1 MIDMPGTHAILS
13 ASSSSR
19 WLACPPSARINAEL
33 PETTSVY
40 AEEGTKA
47 HALAEKTLKGYLAGG
62 PAEVQSDNEEMK
74 EAVQRYVDV
83 CIEKINAAKAASP
96 DAVVHVEFRLDFSTY
111 VPDGFGT
118 GDMVIVSDKSLE
130 ICDLKYGK
138 GVPVSA
144 EGNTQMRLYALGAV
158 EEFGML
164 YGFDSVH
171 MTIIQPRLDSV
182 STDTLSA
189 GDLLDWG
196 RSIIPVAKLAY
207 DGKGEFQAGDHCRFC
222 KFRPRCKALAAYMT
236 EKTALRKKQTL
247 TDLETVSILQAAKD
261 IKRWLT
267 DLEDYALG
275 KALDGYDWPGMKIV
289 EGRSKRVIT
298 DPDAAA
304 AALIDKGFDADAVY
318 KPRELQTLT
327 ALEKLVGKKSLAEAL
342 GGLIE
347 KPDGK
352 PTLVELSDKR
362 PPLDIT
368 AKAADAFDDS
378 LL

>member
-1 MIDMPGTHAILS
+1 MPGTHAILS

-19 WLACPPSARINAEL
+19 WLACPPSARINAEI

-74 EAVQRYVDV
+74 EAVQRYVDI

-118 GDMVIVSDKSLE
+118 GDMVIVSDRSLE

-164 YGFDSVH
+164 YGFDTVH

-189 GDLLDWG
+189 GKLLDWG
-196 RSIIPVAKLAY
+196 RSIIPVAKEAY

-267 DLEDYALG
+267 DIEDYALG
-275 KALDGYDWPGMKIV
+275 KALDGYDWPGMKLV

-304 AALIDKGFDADAVY
+304 ATLIDKGFDADAVY

-342 GGLIE
+342 GDLIE
-347 KPDGK
+347 KPSGK

>member
-1 MIDMPGTHAILS
+1 MPGTHAILS

-62 PAEVQSDNEEMK
+62 PAEVQSDDEEMK

-118 GDMVIVSDKSLE
+118 GDMVIVSDRSLE

-164 YGFDSVH
+164 YAFDTVH

-189 GDLLDWG
+189 GKLIDWG
-196 RSIIPVAKLAY
+196 RSIIPIAKLAY
-207 DGKGEFQAGDHCRFC
+207 DGKGDFQAGDHCRFC
-222 KFRPRCKALAAYMT
+222 KFRPRCKALAAYVA

-247 TDLETVSILQAAKD
+247 TDLETVSILRAAKD

-267 DLEDYALG
+267 DLEDYALS
-275 KALDGYDWPGMKIV
+275 KALDGYDWPGMKLV

-342 GGLIE
+342 GNLIE

>member
-1 MIDMPGTHAILS
+1 MPGIHAILS

-33 PETTSVY
+33 PETTSTY

-62 PAEVQSDNEEMK
+62 PVEVQSDDEEMK

-164 YGFDSVH
+164 YAFDSVH
-171 MTIIQPRLDSV
+171 MTIIQPRLDSI

-189 GDLLDWG
+189 GKLLDWG
-196 RSIIPVAKLAY
+196 RSITPIAKLAY
-207 DGKGEFQAGDHCRFC
+207 DGKGDFQAGDHCRFC

-267 DLEDYALG
+267 DIEDYALG
-275 KALDGYDWPGMKIV
+275 KALDGYDWPGMKLV
-289 EGRSKRVIT
+289 EGRSKRIIT

-342 GGLIE
+342 GSLIE

-352 PTLVELSDKR
+352 PTLVDLSDKR

>member
-1 MIDMPGTHAILS
+1 MPGTHAILS

-33 PETTSVY
+33 PETTSTY

-62 PAEVQSDNEEMK
+62 PVEVQSDDEEMK

-158 EEFGML
+158 DEFGML
-164 YGFDSVH
+164 YAFDTVH

-189 GDLLDWG
+189 GKLIDWG
-196 RSIIPVAKLAY
+196 RSIIPIAKLAY
-207 DGKGEFQAGDHCRFC
+207 DGEGDFQAGDHCRFC
-222 KFRPRCKALAAYMT
+222 KFRPRCKALAAYMA

-275 KALDGYDWPGMKIV
+275 KALDGYDWPGMKLV
-289 EGRSKRVIT
+289 EGRSKRIIT

-318 KPRELQTLT
+318 KPREIQTLT

-342 GGLIE
+342 GSLIE

>member
-1 MIDMPGTHAILS
+1 MPGTHAILS

-47 HALAEKTLKGYLAGG
+47 HALAEKTLKSYLAGG
-62 PAEVQSDNEEMK
+62 SSDVQCPDEEMT

-158 EEFGML
+158 DEFGML
-164 YGFDSVH
+164 YAFDTVH

-189 GDLLDWG
+189 GVLLDWG

-207 DGKGEFQAGDHCRFC
+207 DGKGDFQAGDHCRFC
-222 KFRPRCKALAAYMT
+222 KFRPRCKALAAYMA

-267 DLEDYALG
+267 DIEEYALG
-275 KALDGYDWPGMKIV
+275 KALDGYDWPGMKLV
-289 EGRSKRVIT
+289 EGRSKRIIT

-318 KPRELQTLT
+318 KPREIQTLT

-342 GGLIE
+342 GSLIE

>member
-1 MIDMPGTHAILS
+1 MPGTHAILS

-83 CIEKINAAKAASP
+83 CIEKINTAKAASP

-164 YGFDSVH
+164 YAFDTVH

-189 GDLLDWG
+189 GKLIDWG
-196 RSIIPVAKLAY
+196 RSIIPIAKLAY
-207 DGKGEFQAGDHCRFC
+207 DGKGDFQAGDHCRFC

-267 DLEDYALG
+267 DIEDYALG
-275 KALDGYDWPGMKIV
+275 KALDGYDWPGMKLV

-342 GGLIE
+342 GSLIE

>member
-1 MIDMPGTHAILS
+1 MPGTHAILS
-13 ASSSSR
+13 ASSSAR

-33 PETTSVY
+33 PETTSIY
-40 AEEGTKA
+40 AEEGTMA

-62 PAEVQSDNEEMK
+62 SADVQSDNEEMK

-164 YGFDSVH
+164 YAFDTVH

-182 STDTLSA
+182 STDTLST
-189 GDLLDWG
+189 GKLLDWG
-196 RSIIPVAKLAY
+196 RSIIPVAKEAY

-247 TDLETVSILQAAKD
+247 TDLETVSILRAAKD

-275 KALDGYDWPGMKIV
+275 KALDGYDWPGMKLV

-327 ALEKLVGKKSLAEAL
+327 ALEKLVGKKSLSEAL
-342 GGLIE
+342 GDLIE

>member
-1 MIDMPGTHAILS
+1 MPGTHAILS
-13 ASSSSR
+13 ASSSAR

-33 PETTSVY
+33 PETTSIY
-40 AEEGTKA
+40 AEEGTMA

-62 PAEVQSDNEEMK
+62 SADVQSDNEEMK
-74 EAVQRYVDV
+74 EAVQRYVDI
-83 CIEKINAAKAASP
+83 CIEKINAAKKASP

-164 YGFDSVH
+164 YGFDTVH

-182 STDTLSA
+182 STDTLST
-189 GDLLDWG
+189 GKLLDWG
-196 RSIIPVAKLAY
+196 RSIIPVAKEAY

-236 EKTALRKKQTL
+236 EKTALRKKQEL

-275 KALDGYDWPGMKIV
+275 KALDGYDWPGMKLV

>member
-1 MIDMPGTHAILS
+1 MPGTHAILS
-13 ASSSSR
+13 ASSSAR

-33 PETTSVY
+33 PETTSIY
-40 AEEGTKA
+40 AEEGTMA

-62 PAEVQSDNEEMK
+62 SADVQSDNEEMK
-74 EAVQRYVDV
+74 EAVQRYVDI
-83 CIEKINAAKAASP
+83 CIEKINAAKKTSP

-164 YGFDSVH
+164 YAFDTVH

-189 GDLLDWG
+189 GKLLDWG
-196 RSIIPVAKLAY
+196 RSIIPIAKEAY

-222 KFRPRCKALAAYMT
+222 KFRPQCKALAAYMT
-236 EKTALRKKQTL
+236 EKTSLRKKQTL

-342 GGLIE
+342 GDLIE
-347 KPDGK
+347 KPNGK

>member
-1 MIDMPGTHAILS
+1 MPGTHAILS

-33 PETTSVY
+33 PETTSIY

-164 YGFDSVH
+164 YAFDTVH

-189 GDLLDWG
+189 GKLLDWG
-196 RSIIPVAKLAY
+196 RSIIPVAKEAY

-247 TDLETVSILQAAKD
+247 TDLETVSILRAAKD

-275 KALDGYDWPGMKIV
+275 KALDGYDWPGMKLV

>member
-1 MIDMPGTHAILS
+1 MPGTHAILS
-13 ASSSSR
+13 ASGSAR

-33 PETTSVY
+33 PETTSIY

-47 HALAEKTLKGYLAGG
+47 HALAEKTLNGYLAGG
-62 PAEVQSDNEEMK
+62 SADVQSDNEEMK
-74 EAVQRYVDV
+74 EAVQRYVDI
-83 CIEKINAAKAASP
+83 CIEKINAAKVASP

-164 YGFDSVH
+164 YAFDTVH

-189 GDLLDWG
+189 GKLLDWG
-196 RSIIPVAKLAY
+196 RSIIPVAKEAY
-207 DGKGEFQAGDHCRFC
+207 DGKGEFKAGDHCRFC

-247 TDLETVSILQAAKD
+247 TDLETVSILQAAND

-275 KALDGYDWPGMKIV
+275 KALDGYDWPGMKLV

-304 AALIDKGFDADAVY
+304 TALINLGFVPSAVY

-342 GGLIE
+342 GDIIE
-347 KPDGK
+347 KPSGK

-362 PPLDIT
+362 PPFDIT
-368 AKAADAFDDS
+368 AKTADAFDDS

>member
-1 MIDMPGTHAILS
+1 MPGTHAILS

-118 GDMVIVSDKSLE
+118 GDMVIVSDRSLE

-144 EGNTQMRLYALGAV
+144 KGNTQMRLYALGAV

-164 YGFDSVH
+164 YAFDTVH

-182 STDTLSA
+182 STDALSA
-189 GDLLDWG
+189 GMLLDWG

-207 DGKGEFQAGDHCRFC
+207 DGKGDFQAGDHCRFC
-222 KFRPRCKALAAYMT
+222 KFRPRCKALAAYMA

-247 TDLETVSILQAAKD
+247 TDIETVAILQAAKD

-275 KALDGYDWPGMKIV
+275 KALDGYDWPGMKLV

-304 AALIDKGFDADAVY
+304 TALIDKGFDADAVY

-342 GGLIE
+342 GDIIE
-347 KPDGK
+347 KPNGK

-362 PPLDIT
+362 PPLNVT

>member
-1 MIDMPGTHAILS
+1 MPGIHAILS

-33 PETTSVY
+33 PETTSTY

-62 PAEVQSDNEEMK
+62 PVEVQSDDEEMK

-158 EEFGML
+158 DEFGML
-164 YGFDSVH
+164 YAFDTVH

-189 GDLLDWG
+189 GKLIDWG
-196 RSIIPVAKLAY
+196 RSIIPIAKLAY
-207 DGKGEFQAGDHCRFC
+207 DGEGDFQAGDHCRFC
-222 KFRPRCKALAAYMT
+222 KFRPRCKALAAYMA

-275 KALDGYDWPGMKIV
+275 KALDGYDWPGMKLV

-304 AALIDKGFDADAVY
+304 VALIERGFDADAVY

-342 GGLIE
+342 GSLIE

>member
-1 MIDMPGTHAILS
+1 MPGTHAILS

-19 WLACPPSARINAEL
+19 WLACPPSAQINAEL

-83 CIEKINAAKAASP
+83 CIEKINAAKKASP

-118 GDMVIVSDKSLE
+118 GDMVIVSDNSLE

-164 YGFDSVH
+164 YAFDTVH
-171 MTIIQPRLDSV
+171 TTIIQPRLDSV

-189 GDLLDWG
+189 GKLLDWG

-275 KALDGYDWPGMKIV
+275 KALDGYDWPGMKLV

-304 AALIDKGFDADAVY
+304 AALIEKGFDTDAVY

-342 GGLIE
+342 GDIIE

-362 PPLDIT
+362 PPLDVT

>member
-1 MIDMPGTHAILS
+1 MPGTHAILS

-33 PETTSVY
+33 PETTSTY

-62 PAEVQSDNEEMK
+62 PVEVQSDDEEMK

-158 EEFGML
+158 DEFGML
-164 YGFDSVH
+164 YAFDTVH

-189 GDLLDWG
+189 GKLIDWG
-196 RSIIPVAKLAY
+196 RSIIPIAKLAY
-207 DGKGEFQAGDHCRFC
+207 DGEGDFQAGDHCRFC
-222 KFRPRCKALAAYMT
+222 KFRPRCKALAAYMA

-275 KALDGYDWPGMKIV
+275 KALDGYDWPGMKLV
-289 EGRSKRVIT
+289 EGRSKRIIT

-318 KPRELQTLT
+318 KPREIQTLT
-327 ALEKLVGKKSLAEAL
+327 ALEKLVGKKALAETL
-342 GGLIE
+342 GCLIE

>member
-1 MIDMPGTHAILS
+1 MPGTHAILS

-138 GVPVSA
+138 GIPVSA

-158 EEFGML
+158 DEFGML
-164 YGFDSVH
+164 YAFDTVR

-189 GDLLDWG
+189 GKLIDWG
-196 RSIIPVAKLAY
+196 RSIIPIATLAY
-207 DGKGEFQAGDHCRFC
+207 DGMGDFQAGNHCRFC
-222 KFRPRCKALAAYMT
+222 KFRPRCKALAAYMA
-236 EKTALRKKQTL
+236 EKTTLRKKQTL

-275 KALDGYDWPGMKIV
+275 KALDGYDWPSMKLV
-289 EGRSKRVIT
+289 EGRSRRIIT

-318 KPRELQTLT
+318 KPREIQTLT
-327 ALEKLVGKKSLAEAL
+327 TLEKLVGKKALAETL
-342 GGLIE
+342 GCLIE

>member
-1 MIDMPGTHAILS
+1 MPSTHAILS

-62 PAEVQSDNEEMK
+62 SADVQSDNEEMK
-74 EAVQRYVDV
+74 EAVQRYVDI
-83 CIEKINAAKAASP
+83 CIEKINAAKKASP

-164 YGFDSVH
+164 YGFDIVR

-182 STDTLSA
+182 STDTLST
-189 GDLLDWG
+189 GKLLDWG
-196 RSIIPVAKLAY
+196 RSIIPVAKEAY
-207 DGKGEFQAGDHCRFC
+207 DGKGGFQAGDHCRFC

-236 EKTALRKKQTL
+236 EKTSLRKKQTL

-275 KALDGYDWPGMKIV
+275 KALDGYDWPGMKLV

-298 DPDAAA
+298 NPDAAA

>member
-1 MIDMPGTHAILS
+1 MPGTHAILS

-40 AEEGTKA
+40 AEEGTQA

-164 YGFDSVH
+164 YAFDTVY

-189 GDLLDWG
+189 GKLLDWG
-196 RSIIPVAKLAY
+196 RSIIPIATLAY
-207 DGKGEFQAGDHCRFC
+207 DGKGDFQAGDHCRFC
-222 KFRPRCKALAAYMT
+222 KFRPRCKALAAYVAK
-236 EKTALRKKQTL
+236 KTALRKKQTL

-267 DLEDYALG
+267 DIEEYALS
-275 KALDGYDWPGMKIV
+275 KAIDGYDWPGMKLV

-342 GGLIE
+342 GDLIE

-362 PPLDIT
+362 PPFDVT

>member
-1 MIDMPGTHAILS
+1 MPGTHAILS

-83 CIEKINAAKAASP
+83 CIEKINAAKKASP
-96 DAVVHVEFRLDFSTY
+96 DAVVHVEFCLDFSTY

-164 YGFDSVH
+164 YAFDTVH
-171 MTIIQPRLDSV
+171 TTIIQPRLDSV

-189 GDLLDWG
+189 GKLLDWG

-275 KALDGYDWPGMKIV
+275 KALDGYDWPGMKLV

-304 AALIDKGFDADAVY
+304 AALIEKGFDTDAVY

-342 GGLIE
+342 GELIE

-362 PPLDIT
+362 PPLDVT

>member
-1 MIDMPGTHAILS
+1 MPGTHAILS

-19 WLACPPSARINAEL
+19 WLVCPPSARINAEL
-33 PETTSVY
+33 PETTSIY

-164 YGFDSVH
+164 YAFDTVH

-189 GDLLDWG
+189 GMLLDWG

-207 DGKGEFQAGDHCRFC
+207 DGKGDFQAGDHCRFC
-222 KFRPRCKALAAYMT
+222 KFRPRCKALAAYMA

-267 DLEDYALG
+267 DLEDYALCM
-275 KALDGYDWPGMKIV
+275 ALDGYDWPGMKLV

-304 AALIDKGFDADAVY
+304 AALIEKGFDADAVY

-342 GGLIE
+342 GSFIE

>member
-1 MIDMPGTHAILS
+1 MPGTHAILS

-158 EEFGML
+158 EDFGML
-164 YGFDSVH
+164 YAFDTVH

-189 GDLLDWG
+189 GKLIDWG
-196 RSIIPVAKLAY
+196 RSIISIAKLAY
-207 DGKGEFQAGDHCRFC
+207 DGEGDFQAGDHCRFC
-222 KFRPRCKALAAYMT
+222 KFRPRCKALAAYMA

-275 KALDGYDWPGMKIV
+275 KALDGYDWPGMKLV

-304 AALIDKGFDADAVY
+304 AVLIDKGFDADAVY

-327 ALEKLVGKKSLAEAL
+327 ALEKLVGKKALAEAL
-342 GGLIE
+342 GDLIE

-362 PPLDIT
+362 PPLDVT

>member
-1 MIDMPGTHAILS
+1 MPGTHAILS

-62 PAEVQSDNEEMK
+62 PADVQSDNEEMK

-164 YGFDSVH
+164 YAFDTVH

-189 GDLLDWG
+189 GKLLDWG

-207 DGKGEFQAGDHCRFC
+207 DGKGDFQAGDHCRFC
-222 KFRPRCKALAAYMT
+222 KFRPRCKALAAYMA
-236 EKTALRKKQTL
+236 EKTALCKKQTL
-247 TDLETVSILQAAKD
+247 TDLETVSILQAAKE

-267 DLEDYALG
+267 DIEDYALG
-275 KALDGYDWPGMKIV
+275 KALDGYDWPGMKLV

-304 AALIDKGFDADAVY
+304 AALIEKGFDADAVY

-342 GGLIE
+342 GSLIE

>member
-1 MIDMPGTHAILS
+1 MPGTHAILS
-13 ASSSSR
+13 ASSSAR

-33 PETTSVY
+33 PETTSIY
-40 AEEGTKA
+40 AEEGTMA

-62 PAEVQSDNEEMK
+62 SADVQSDNEEMK

-164 YGFDSVH
+164 YAFDTVH

-182 STDTLSA
+182 STDTLST
-189 GDLLDWG
+189 GKLLDWG
-196 RSIIPVAKLAY
+196 RSIIPVAKEAY

-236 EKTALRKKQTL
+236 EKTSLRKKQTL

-275 KALDGYDWPGMKIV
+275 KALDGYDWPGMKLV

-327 ALEKLVGKKSLAEAL
+327 ALEKLVGKKSLSEAL

>member
-1 MIDMPGTHAILS
+1 MPGTHAILS
-13 ASSSSR
+13 ASSSAR

-33 PETTSVY
+33 PETTSIY
-40 AEEGTKA
+40 AEEGTMA

-62 PAEVQSDNEEMK
+62 SADVQSDNEEMK

-138 GVPVSA
+138 GVLVSA

-164 YGFDSVH
+164 YAFDTVH

-182 STDTLSA
+182 STDTLST
-189 GDLLDWG
+189 GKLLDWG
-196 RSIIPVAKLAY
+196 RSIIPVAKEAY

-236 EKTALRKKQTL
+236 EKTSLRKKQTL

-275 KALDGYDWPGMKIV
+275 KALDGYDWPGMKLV

-327 ALEKLVGKKSLAEAL
+327 ALEKLVGKKSLSEAL
-342 GGLIE
+342 GDLIE

>member
-1 MIDMPGTHAILS
+1 MPGTHAILS

-47 HALAEKTLKGYLAGG
+47 HALAEKTLKSYLAGG

-74 EAVQRYVDV
+74 ESVQRYVDV

-158 EEFGML
+158 EEFDML
-164 YGFDSVH
+164 YAFNTVH

-189 GDLLDWG
+189 EKLLDWG

-207 DGKGEFQAGDHCRFC
+207 DGKGDFQAGDHCRFC
-222 KFRPRCKALAAYMT
+222 KFRPRCKALAAYMA

-247 TDLETVSILQAAKD
+247 TDLETVAILQAAKD

-275 KALDGYDWPGMKIV
+275 KALDGYDWPGMKLV

>member
-1 MIDMPGTHAILS
+1 MPGTHAILS
-13 ASSSSR
+13 ASSSAR

-47 HALAEKTLKGYLAGG
+47 HALAEKTLQGYLAGG

-164 YGFDSVH
+164 YAFDTVH

-189 GDLLDWG
+189 GKLIDWG
-196 RSIIPVAKLAY
+196 RSIIPIAKLAY
-207 DGKGEFQAGDHCRFC
+207 DGKGDFQAGDHCRFC
-222 KFRPRCKALAAYMT
+222 KFRPRCKALAAYMA

-247 TDLETVSILQAAKD
+247 TDLETVAILQAAKE

-267 DLEDYALG
+267 DIEEYALG
-275 KALDGYDWPGMKIV
+275 KALDGYDWPGMKLV

-304 AALIDKGFDADAVY
+304 AALIENGFDADAVY

>member
-1 MIDMPGTHAILS
+1 MPGTHAILS
-13 ASSSSR
+13 ASSSAR

-33 PETTSVY
+33 PETTSIY
-40 AEEGTKA
+40 AEEGTMA

-62 PAEVQSDNEEMK
+62 SADVQSDNEEMK
-74 EAVQRYVDV
+74 EAVQRYVDI
-83 CIEKINAAKAASP
+83 CIEKINAAKKASP

-164 YGFDSVH
+164 YAFDTVH

-189 GDLLDWG
+189 GKLLDWG
-196 RSIIPVAKLAY
+196 RSIIPIAKEAY

>member
-1 MIDMPGTHAILS
+1 MPGTHAILS

-138 GVPVSA
+138 GIPVSA

-158 EEFGML
+158 EDFGML
-164 YGFDSVH
+164 YAFDTVH

-189 GDLLDWG
+189 GKLIDWG
-196 RSIIPVAKLAY
+196 RSIISIAKLAY
-207 DGKGEFQAGDHCRFC
+207 DGEGDFQAGDHCRFC
-222 KFRPRCKALAAYMT
+222 KFRPRCKALAAYMA

-275 KALDGYDWPGMKIV
+275 KALDGYDWPGMKLV

-327 ALEKLVGKKSLAEAL
+327 ALEKLVGKKALAEAL
-342 GGLIE
+342 GDLIE

-362 PPLDIT
+362 PPLDVT

>member
-1 MIDMPGTHAILS
+1 MPGTHAILS

-47 HALAEKTLKGYLAGG
+47 HALAEKTLKSYLAGG
-62 PAEVQSDNEEMK
+62 SSDVQCPDEEMT

-158 EEFGML
+158 DDFGML
-164 YGFDSVH
+164 YAFDTVH

-189 GDLLDWG
+189 GMLLEWG

-207 DGKGEFQAGDHCRFC
+207 DGKGDFQAGDHCRFC
-222 KFRPRCKALAAYMT
+222 KFRPRCKALAAYMA

-267 DLEDYALG
+267 DIEDYALS
-275 KALDGYDWPGMKIV
+275 KALDGYDWPGMKLV

-342 GGLIE
+342 GSLIE

>member
-1 MIDMPGTHAILS
+1 MPGTHAILS

-33 PETTSVY
+33 PETTSIY

-74 EAVQRYVDV
+74 EAVQRYVDI

-164 YGFDSVH
+164 YAFDTVH

-189 GDLLDWG
+189 GKLLDWG
-196 RSIIPVAKLAY
+196 RSIIPVAKEAY

-247 TDLETVSILQAAKD
+247 TDLETVSILRAAKD

-275 KALDGYDWPGMKIV
+275 KALDGYDWPGMKLV
-289 EGRSKRVIT
+289 EGRCKRVIT

-342 GGLIE
+342 GDLIE

>member
-1 MIDMPGTHAILS
+1 MPGTHAILS

-40 AEEGTKA
+40 AEEGTQA
-47 HALAEKTLKGYLAGG
+47 HALAEKTLKDYLAGG

-158 EEFGML
+158 DDFGML
-164 YGFDSVH
+164 YAFDTVH

-189 GDLLDWG
+189 GKLIDWG
-196 RSIIPVAKLAY
+196 RSIIPIAKLAY
-207 DGKGEFQAGDHCRFC
+207 DGEGDFQAGDHCRFC
-222 KFRPRCKALAAYMT
+222 KFRPRCKALSAYMA

-267 DLEDYALG
+267 DIEDYALG
-275 KALDGYDWPGMKIV
+275 KALDGYDWPGMKLV

-304 AALIDKGFDADAVY
+304 AALIEKGFDADAVY

>member
-1 MIDMPGTHAILS
+1 MPGTHAILS
-13 ASSSSR
+13 ASSSAR

-33 PETTSVY
+33 PETTSIY
-40 AEEGTKA
+40 AEEGTTA

-62 PAEVQSDNEEMK
+62 SADVQSDNEEMK

-164 YGFDSVH
+164 YAFDTVH

-182 STDTLSA
+182 STDTLST
-189 GDLLDWG
+189 GKLLDWG
-196 RSIIPVAKLAY
+196 RSIIPVAKEAY

-236 EKTALRKKQTL
+236 EKTSLRKKQTL

-275 KALDGYDWPGMKIV
+275 KALDGYDWPGMKLV

>member
-1 MIDMPGTHAILS
+1 MPGTHAILS

-74 EAVQRYVDV
+74 EAVQRYVDI

-96 DAVVHVEFRLDFSTY
+96 DAVVHVEFRLNFATY

-164 YGFDSVH
+164 YAFDTVH

-189 GDLLDWG
+189 GKLLDWG

-207 DGKGEFQAGDHCRFC
+207 DGKGDFQAGDHCRFC
-222 KFRPRCKALAAYMT
+222 KFRPRCKALAAYMA

-247 TDLETVSILQAAKD
+247 TDLETVSILQAAKE

-267 DLEDYALG
+267 DIEDYALG

-342 GGLIE
+342 GSLIE

>member
-1 MIDMPGTHAILS
+1 MPGTHAILS

-40 AEEGTKA
+40 AEEGTQA
-47 HALAEKTLKGYLAGG
+47 HALAENTLKGYLAGG
-62 PAEVQSDNEEMK
+62 PPEVQSDNEEMK

-96 DAVVHVEFRLDFSTY
+96 DAVVHVEFRLNFSTY

-118 GDMVIVSDKSLE
+118 GDMVIVSDRALE

-164 YGFDSVH
+164 YAFDTVH

-189 GDLLDWG
+189 GKLLDWG

-207 DGKGEFQAGDHCRFC
+207 DGKGDFQAGDHCRFC
-222 KFRPRCKALAAYMT
+222 KFRPRCKALAAYMA

-247 TDLETVSILQAAKD
+247 TDLETVAILQAAKD

-267 DLEDYALG
+267 DIEDYALG
-275 KALDGYDWPGMKIV
+275 KALDGYDWPGMKLV

-342 GGLIE
+342 GNLIE

>member
-1 MIDMPGTHAILS
+1 MPGTHAILS

-62 PAEVQSDNEEMK
+62 PAEVQSDIEEMK

-158 EEFGML
+158 DEFGML
-164 YGFDSVH
+164 YAFDTVH

-189 GDLLDWG
+189 GKLIDWG
-196 RSIIPVAKLAY
+196 RSIIPIAKLAY
-207 DGKGEFQAGDHCRFC
+207 DGEGDFQAGDHCRFC
-222 KFRPRCKALAAYMT
+222 KFRPRCKALAAYMA

-275 KALDGYDWPGMKIV
+275 KALDGYDWPGMKLV
-289 EGRSKRVIT
+289 EGRSKRIIT

-304 AALIDKGFDADAVY
+304 ATLIDKGFDAGAVY
-318 KPRELQTLT
+318 KPREIQTLT
-327 ALEKLVGKKSLAEAL
+327 ALEKLVGKKALAETL
-342 GGLIE
+342 GCLIE

>member
-1 MIDMPGTHAILS
+1 MPSTHAILS

-118 GDMVIVSDKSLE
+118 GDMVIVSDRSLE

-144 EGNTQMRLYALGAV
+144 KGNTQMRLYALGAV

-164 YGFDSVH
+164 YAFDTVH

-182 STDTLSA
+182 STDALSA
-189 GDLLDWG
+189 GMLLDWG

-207 DGKGEFQAGDHCRFC
+207 DGKGDFQAGDHCRFC
-222 KFRPRCKALAAYMT
+222 KFRPRCKALAAYMA

-247 TDLETVSILQAAKD
+247 TDIETVAILQAAKD

-275 KALDGYDWPGMKIV
+275 KALDGYDWPGMKLV

-342 GGLIE
+342 GDIIE

-362 PPLDIT
+362 PPLNVT

>member
-1 MIDMPGTHAILS
+1 MPGTHAILS

-118 GDMVIVSDKSLE
+118 GDMVIVSDRSLE

-144 EGNTQMRLYALGAV
+144 KGNTQMRLYALGAV

-164 YGFDSVH
+164 YAFDTVH

-182 STDTLSA
+182 STDALSA
-189 GDLLDWG
+189 GMLLDWG

-207 DGKGEFQAGDHCRFC
+207 DGKGDFQAGDHCRFC
-222 KFRPRCKALAAYMT
+222 KFRPRCKALAAYMA

-247 TDLETVSILQAAKD
+247 TDIETVAILQAAKD

-275 KALDGYDWPGMKIV
+275 KALDGYDWPGMKLV

-342 GGLIE
+342 GDIIE

-362 PPLDIT
+362 PPLNVT

>member
-1 MIDMPGTHAILS
+1 MPGTHAILS

-164 YGFDSVH
+164 YGFDTVH

-189 GDLLDWG
+189 GKLIDWG
-196 RSIIPVAKLAY
+196 RSIISIAKLAY
-207 DGKGEFQAGDHCRFC
+207 DGEGDFQAGDHCRFC
-222 KFRPRCKALAAYMT
+222 KFRPRCKALAAYMA

-275 KALDGYDWPGMKIV
+275 KALDGYDWPGMKLV

-327 ALEKLVGKKSLAEAL
+327 ALEKLVGKKALAESL
-342 GGLIE
+342 GDLIE

>member
-1 MIDMPGTHAILS
+1 MPGTHAILS

-47 HALAEKTLKGYLAGG
+47 HALAEKTLEGYLAGG

-164 YGFDSVH
+164 YAFDTVH

-182 STDTLSA
+182 STDTLST
-189 GDLLDWG
+189 GKLLDWG
-196 RSIIPVAKLAY
+196 RSIIPVAKEAY

-222 KFRPRCKALAAYMT
+222 KFRPQCKALAAYMT
-236 EKTALRKKQTL
+236 EKTSLRKKQTL

-275 KALDGYDWPGMKIV
+275 KALDGYDWPGMKLV

-342 GGLIE
+342 GDLIE
-347 KPDGK
+347 KPSGK

-368 AKAADAFDDS
+368 AKAADALDDS